1 MRITNANSAN
11 SYMRALQ
18 SNLQRMDKVNRELT
32 TQSIINKVSDDPYKA
47 IRVMDLKNEISN
59 VEKLNSNADEL
70 LGWTEHT
77 DSALDSIGSIT
88 SEIKTL
94 LTSVTDIQSETEIQ
108 AINKEIMEKTKQI
121 AELFNTTYAGQNI
134 FAGSNTSEKS
144 VEITTNT
151 DGTIS
156 IGKTANANNDTL
168 KSEISPGI
176 TIDYNTTVDE
186 VTKNGELFDTLNE
199 VISSINTMPVDM
211 SKIQELQG
219 KLDSAITGILD
230 ARSTAGAKM
239 NSIENMK
246 NNNITNIEKMTETLS
261 SIRDTDISE
270 KSIELKSAELAYMA
284 SLQVGTKLM
293 QNTILD
299 YIR

>member
-134 FAGSNTSEKS
+134 FAG
-144 VEITTNT
+144 
-151 DGTIS
+151 
-156 IGKTANANNDTL
+156 
-168 KSEISPGI
+168 
-176 TIDYNTTVDE
+176 
-186 VTKNGELFDTLNE
+186 
-199 VISSINTMPVDM
+199 
-211 SKIQELQG
+211 
-219 KLDSAITGILD
+219 
-230 ARSTAGAKM
+230 
-239 NSIENMK
+239 
-246 NNNITNIEKMTETLS
+246 
-261 SIRDTDISE
+261 
-270 KSIELKSAELAYMA
+270 
-284 SLQVGTKLM
+284 
-293 QNTILD
+293 
-299 YIR
+299 